1 MNRVAFRRA
10 RAQERD
16 AARDRVAAVKIRTDI
31 ERTTSDPELAWR
43 VLGLLNLYRLS
54 VPLVLMVLSL
64 LASRPLQLG
73 AAQPGIYFYALAGW
87 FATGVICI
95 ALLKTRWPSLQA
107 QAFVHIAFDVV
118 AVTALLFTSSGAAS
132 GAGLLLIM
140 PVAAVSILLPSRTSA
155 TIAAI
160 AALFVLGQQIA
171 LWFTGHADPSDL
183 TQAGILGGVI
193 FFASIAVSPLA
204 RRLRESEALVRQR
217 DLDLANLAELSQYIV
232 ERLRESLVVVDEQ
245 DRIRLINESARQI
258 LGAEASANALLG
270 EVSPRLLY
278 LLTMWRQSEPVTDVA
293 GGNLLAADGL
303 REVRPHFAPLGQSK
317 PPPVL
322 VFLED
327 LTLLD
332 DRIQQSRLAALGRL
346 SASIAHEIRNP
357 VGAISHASQ
366 LLAEDAKLSAS
377 NQRMTEII
385 RTNAERVSTIIGNV
399 QQLARRETTRPERM
413 PLGEWLSDFVEEFV
427 VTGGHAPG
435 QLVAE
440 LPDPDLEVRVDPSHL
455 HQVLWNL
462 VENAFRYSVQMTEDK
477 VELRVGRLSGSNR
490 PFLEVLDRGPGIDS
504 TLTDRIFEPFF
515 TSRTSGTGLGL
526 FIARELAQCNR
537 ALLVFEPRT
546 GGGSIFRIV
555 FADPQRWEQS

>member
-1 MNRVAFRRA
+1 MQNPA
-10 RAQERD
+10 E
-16 AARDRVAAVKIRTDI
+16 I
-31 ERTTSDPELAWR
+31 ERAPGDPELAWR
-43 VLGLLNLYRLS
+43 VLGLLNLYRLTVPS
-54 VPLVLMVLSL
+54 VLAVLYLV
-64 LASRPLQLG
+64 ASQPQTLG
-73 AAQPGIYFYALAGW
+73 AASPTLYFYTLAAW

-95 ALLKTRWPSLQA
+95 GLLKRRWPSLQS
-107 QAFVHIAFDVV
+107 QAFVHVAFDIV
-118 AVTALLFTSSGAAS
+118 AVTALLVASGGAES

-140 PVAAVSILLPSRTSA
+140 PVAGVSLLVPPRIATTIGAV
-155 TIAAI
+155 
-160 AALFVLGQQIA
+160 AALCVLGQQIL
-171 LWFTGHADPSDL
+171 LWFGGVSDSSDL
-183 TQAGILGGVI
+183 TQAGLLGGVI
-193 FFASIAVSPLA
+193 LIAALAVAPLA
-204 RRLRESEALVRQR
+204 GLLRESEALVRQR

-258 LGAEASANALLG
+258 LGGDAKSEALLG

-278 LLTMWRQSEPVTDVA
+278 LLTMWRQSAPVTDTV
-293 GGNLLAADGL
+293 GGNLLAVDGL
-303 REVRPHFAPLGQSK
+303 REVRPHFAPLGKGQ

-327 LTLLD
+327 LTALD
-332 DRIQQSRLAALGRL
+332 DRIHQTRLAALGRL

-357 VGAISHASQ
+357 VGAISHAAQ
-366 LLAEDAKLSAS
+366 LLGEDSNIPEGGRRLSD
-377 NQRMTEII
+377 II
-385 RTNAERVSTIIGNV
+385 KANAERVSTIIGNV

-413 PLGEWLSDFVEEFV
+413 PLAEWVADFTQEFV
-427 VTGGHAPG
+427 STGGHDPA

-440 LPDPDLEVRVDPSHL
+440 MPDPELEVRVDPSHL
-455 HQVLWNL
+455 RQILWNL
-462 VENAFRYSVQMTEDK
+462 CENAFRYSVQIPEDK
-477 VELRVGRLSGSNR
+477 VELRIGRLAGSNR

-504 TLTDRIFEPFF
+504 TISDRIFEPFF

-537 ALLVFEPRT
+537 ALLVHEPRT